1 MSNVQKIWQKEFAVQ
16 IHSSKLGL
24 DHQADFDSL
33 LCDSSCWGELNTL
46 NLCATRGFIWIHS
59 LASRWKVQIFWNWSF
74 HFSSS
79 IWLQFHWK
87 PTIFS
92 NNECAGGDNIIQ
104 YAESVVM
111 HINFKSNWKWFIIVI
126 FCKLSLRVNLAA
138 SLNSW
143 NVEGPNLPGGCD
155 KTRAPRP
162 SQLYLGSG
170 LSLEPRVAAYRW
182 NHG

>member
-1 MSNVQKIWQKEFAVQ
+1 MSKKFGKKNSRSRFILPNWALIIRLILIRYYVTPPA
-16 IHSSKLGL
+16 GG
-24 DHQADFDSL
+24 SL
-33 LCDSSCWGELNTL
+33 IPL
-46 NLCATRGFIWIHS
+46 NLCAKEGFIWIHS

-92 NNECAGGDNIIQ
+92 NNECAGSDDIIQ

-111 HINFKSNWKWFIIVI
+111 HINFKSNWKWFIIVKC
-126 FCKLSLRVNLAA
+126 CKLSLRVNLAA

-143 NVEGPNLPGGCD
+143 NVEGPNLRGGCD

-170 LSLEPRVAAYRW
+170 LPLAPRVAAYRW